1 MSTKNE
7 FSKKKGFDLLSTE
20 ETEDGKSDDIGI
32 ITPSKSKNISNFDV
46 TMNYLKNRDPMKEFF
61 SLVIILY
68 N

>member
-32 ITPSKSKNISNFDV
+32 ITPSKSKNITSAAEFSAFSNIFGD
-46 TMNYLKNRDPMKEFF
+46 DPGTAN
-61 SLVIILY
+61 SLL
-68 N
+68 